1 MSKSRPRINGIQSE
15 PNSIDTGSPTSSLS
29 SKLQQAVVIS
39 GSTLAGPAAAIK
51 AHKFRQQHETHSVE
65 FPNVPPQRDS
75 TRRLAVGNAI
85 LQTAGMATVSVD
97 SIKHPMYFSSRPS
110 TSASA
115 ISSSTIPIS
124 LRSISVIG
132 KVSFIFFLNPK
143 NFEWIK

>member
-29 SKLQQAVVIS
+29 SKFQQAVAIS
-39 GSTLAGPAAAIK
+39 GSTLAGPASAIK
-51 AHKFRQQHETHSVE
+51 AHKFRQHETHSVE

-75 TRRLAVGNAI
+75 TRRFAVGNAI
-85 LQTAGMATVSVD
+85 LQTTGMATVSVD
-97 SIKHPMYFSSRPS
+97 STKHPMYFSSRPS

-124 LRSISVIG
+124 LRSISVTG
-132 KVSFIFFLNPK
+132 VSFIFF
-143 NFEWIK
+143 